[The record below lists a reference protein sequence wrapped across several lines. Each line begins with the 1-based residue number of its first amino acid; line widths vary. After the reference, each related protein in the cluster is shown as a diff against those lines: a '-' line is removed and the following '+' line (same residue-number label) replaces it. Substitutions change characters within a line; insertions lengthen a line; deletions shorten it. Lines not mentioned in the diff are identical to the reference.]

1 MSNGGLNPLSA
12 WLRQDVNNSEL
23 TKGSMGAWFK
33 YMNPA
38 TQPENG
44 TIGVGGQVQIEIKET
59 DVVMV
64 VEESEKVRE
73 KIRMQAT
80 EVGPILEALLRDAHG
95 EIRWGL
101 NE

>member
-1 MSNGGLNPLSA
+1 
-12 WLRQDVNNSEL
+12 
-23 TKGSMGAWFK
+23 
-33 YMNPA
+33 MNPA
-38 TQPENG
+38 IQPENG
-44 TIGVGGQVQIEIKET
+44 TTGVGGQARSEIKET

-64 VEESEKVRE
+64 VEESEKMR
-73 KIRMQAT
+73 KQIRLQAT